1 MDLDLF
7 KNSVD
12 YSISAS
18 MVDKARNSGM
28 QASYQAAFI
37 AITLSIAILSG
48 ALTGLLL
55 RRFNSVKVF
64 FSDEENWE
72 VPDTVKSGQEA
83 ILIKH
88 STEM

>member
-1 MDLDLF
+1 ML
-7 KNSVD
+7 S
-12 YSISAS
+12 
-18 MVDKARNSGM
+18 KARNSGL

-37 AITLSIAILSG
+37 VITLTIAILSG

-72 VPDTVKSGQEA
+72 VPDTMKSHHQEA

-88 STEM
+88 STEMRGSNEL